1 MIKISSENKFFLEKI
16 KYLFN
21 QKTISTISDNNYL
34 VNLFFEISDKDLKVN
49 FSNKSHRF
57 SLPLDF
63 NFFFATIYAEV
74 ASTCVKI
81 REFNFYPFQRN
92 ILGSKKK
99 CLLSDIQNRILILLI
114 VNKDGINKKFL
125 YESIW
130 PNDKDISI
138 NKLDTH
144 LTNLKNQ
151 IKLDLSLNINFISQE
166 KILNLIIN

>member
-1 MIKISSENKFFLEKI
+1 
-16 KYLFN
+16 
-21 QKTISTISDNNYL
+21 
-34 VNLFFEISDKDLKVN
+34 
-49 FSNKSHRF
+49 
-57 SLPLDF
+57 
-63 NFFFATIYAEV
+63 
-74 ASTCVKI
+74 
-81 REFNFYPFQRN
+81 
-92 ILGSKKK
+92 
-99 CLLSDIQNRILILLI
+99 LLI
-114 VNKDGINKKFL
+114 VNKEGINKKFL